1 MVLVY
6 YMFITARSITNY
18 VICVS
23 SAIYP
28 DNPAVTIGF
37 GTARTEAWGSDY

>member
-23 SAIYP
+23 SAIY
-28 DNPAVTIGF
+28 NPAVTIGF
-37 GTARTEAWGSDY
+37 GTARTEA